1 MKNIFK
7 LLCALAGLHLGA
19 CAQGNVKSVNVED
32 FTKCIEQPNVQ
43 LLDVRTAEEFAEGF
57 IASRNGGQC
66 LNIDVKR
73 DDFMEKAKAMLD
85 KSKPVAVYCRTGRR
99 SMNAALQLDE
109 AGYQVV
115 NLKGG
120 ITGWQSAGMEVVT
133 SQTSAAANTYK
144 DGAYTVD
151 FAVFARSFVELDQPS
166 MFSRRRAE
174 RK

>member
-73 DDFMEKAKAMLD
+73 DDFME
-85 KSKPVAVYCRTGRR
+85 
-99 SMNAALQLDE
+99 
-109 AGYQVV
+109 
-115 NLKGG
+115 
-120 ITGWQSAGMEVVT
+120 
-133 SQTSAAANTYK
+133 
-144 DGAYTVD
+144 
-151 FAVFARSFVELDQPS
+151 
-166 MFSRRRAE
+166 
-174 RK
+174 